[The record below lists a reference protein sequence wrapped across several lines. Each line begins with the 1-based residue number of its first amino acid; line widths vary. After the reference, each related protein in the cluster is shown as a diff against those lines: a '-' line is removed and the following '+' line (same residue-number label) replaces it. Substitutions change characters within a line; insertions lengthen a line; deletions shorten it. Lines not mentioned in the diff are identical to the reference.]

1 MSNRKQPVLDA
12 IDALVNEQLTQEASG
27 AFGVDGGMVIIDE
40 IGMAIIDEIQQ
51 LEDGTDDEA

>member
-27 AFGVDGGMVIIDE
+27 AFGVDGGMVSSSTTRGLRGGRHTSQYSRRD
-40 IGMAIIDEIQQ
+40 
-51 LEDGTDDEA
+51 